1 MTAKEKDSKTSQPE
15 IQLKDPYIAVW
26 LAWLVPGLGHLYQGR
41 KTKAMIYAICIL
53 GLFFFGAILASGKC
67 GIARCVYISMTP
79 GAGGDMRYYYFAQV
93 WAGIPAFPA
102 IIQYV
107 HDPTGEDPLWN
118 GLMAPPLRVSPSLRG
133 YSENDNSIDNIRKKL
148 NRRFELGTLMTTM
161 AGLLNIFAIFD
172 ALSGP
177 VNEEETERK
186 RKEKLKRKRMKR
198 RAKRQKDDA
207 AEEI

>member
-1 MTAKEKDSKTSQPE
+1 MTAKEKDSKTAQSE

-41 KTKAMIYAICIL
+41 KTKAMIYAVCIL

-67 GIARCVYISMTP
+67 GIARCVYISMKP

-93 WAGIPAFPA
+93 WVGAPAFPA
-102 IIQYV
+102 IIQYI
-107 HDPTGEDPLWN
+107 HDPTGENPLWN

-177 VNEEETERK
+177 VNEEETELR
-186 RKEKLKRKRMKR
+186 RKEKLKKKRMKR
-198 RAKRQKDDA
+198 RAKRQKNDA